1 MYYYNGVL
9 KERVQPLVEV
19 FKKNTMEIINA
30 LLIYNRPLSHL
41 STAPTSLLRNACF
54 SHWLKHIWKSHY
66 ASGVIRGCHT
76 DFFAERFYLFW
87 GGGEVGGCPSLVLIV
102 YVLWLDSLLA
112 STISIL

>member
-1 MYYYNGVL
+1 MSF

-66 ASGVIRGCHT
+66 PSGVIRGCHT
-76 DFFAERFYLFW
+76 RLTFLRKDFTFFG
-87 GGGEVGGCPSLVLIV
+87 GGGEVGSCPSLVLIV

>member
-66 ASGVIRGCHT
+66 PSGVIRGCHT
-76 DFFAERFYLFW
+76 DFFCGKILPFW
-87 GGGEVGGCPSLVLIV
+87 GGGGGGLSITSVNCVCALVRLV
-102 YVLWLDSLLA
+102 
-112 STISIL
+112 IS

>member
-41 STAPTSLLRNACF
+41 STAPTSLLRNAFF

-66 ASGVIRGCHT
+66 PSGVIRGCHT
-76 DFFAERFYLFW
+76 DFFAERFYLF
-87 GGGEVGGCPSLVLIV
+87 GGGGGGLSIASVNCVCALVRLV
-102 YVLWLDSLLA
+102 
-112 STISIL
+112 IS

>member
-66 ASGVIRGCHT
+66 PSGIIRGCHT
-76 DFFAERFYLFW
+76 DFFAERFYPFW
-87 GGGEVGGCPSLVLIV
+87 GGGGGLSIASVNCVCALVRLV
-102 YVLWLDSLLA
+102 
-112 STISIL
+112 IS

>member
-54 SHWLKHIWKSHY
+54 NHWLKHIRGRHY
-66 ASGVIRGCHT
+66 PSGVIRGCHT
-76 DFFAERFYLFW
+76 DFFAEKFYLELFFLCR
-87 GGGEVGGCPSLVLIV
+87 GGGGGCPSLVFIV
-102 YVLWLDSLLA
+102 YVLW
-112 STISIL
+112 

>member
-66 ASGVIRGCHT
+66 PSGVIRGCHT

-87 GGGEVGGCPSLVLIV
+87 GGGGGGGLSITSVNCVCALVRLV
-102 YVLWLDSLLA
+102 
-112 STISIL
+112 IS

>member
-66 ASGVIRGCHT
+66 PSGVIRGCHT
-76 DFFAERFYLFW
+76 DFFAERFYLL
-87 GGGEVGGCPSLVLIV
+87 GGGGGGLSIASVNCVCALVRLV
-102 YVLWLDSLLA
+102 
-112 STISIL
+112 IS

>member
-66 ASGVIRGCHT
+66 PSGVIGGCHT
-76 DFFAERFYLFW
+76 DFFAERFYLF
-87 GGGEVGGCPSLVLIV
+87 GGGGRWGLSITSVNCVCALVRLV
-102 YVLWLDSLLA
+102 
-112 STISIL
+112 IS